1 MSLVVAWWFLLVA
14 AEDVSPPVLAHT
26 EAKVTVRDRDLA
38 IEATISDESGVF
50 DPVVLWRVGTDGP
63 YSRAPLELVE
73 GDVYRAVLPASVV
86 VADIE
91 YLIEAYDTLGN
102 GPARHGSE
110 ELPVRVR
117 VVAAAAA
124 PPLSTDPAATPAAPP
139 EEEGSSTLLYVGLGV
154 GGAAL
159 AAVVVAAAVTAGV
172 VIYVLMQP
180 TDPPGDGE
188 VTLVV
193 DATSPVAAALTARGG
208 P

>member
-1 MSLVVAWWFLLVA
+1 MSFVVAWWLLLVA
-14 AEDVSPPVLAHT
+14 AEDVSAPALTHQ
-26 EAKVTVRDRDLA
+26 EAKVAVRDRELT
-38 IEATISDESGVF
+38 IEATITDESGVF
-50 DPVVLWRVGTDGP
+50 DPVVLWRVGADGP
-63 YSRAPLELVE
+63 YARAPLELVE
-73 GDVYRAVLPASVV
+73 GDTYRAVLPASVV

-117 VVAAAAA
+117 VVAAAKA
-124 PPLSTDPAATPAAPP
+124 PTLSTDPAATTKPPP
-139 EEEGSSTLLYVGLGV
+139 EAEESNTLLYVGLGV

-159 AAVVVAAAVTAGV
+159 AVVVVAAAVTAGV
-172 VIYVLMQP
+172 VAYVLLQP

-193 DATSPVAAALTARGG
+193 EATSPVATALTARGA